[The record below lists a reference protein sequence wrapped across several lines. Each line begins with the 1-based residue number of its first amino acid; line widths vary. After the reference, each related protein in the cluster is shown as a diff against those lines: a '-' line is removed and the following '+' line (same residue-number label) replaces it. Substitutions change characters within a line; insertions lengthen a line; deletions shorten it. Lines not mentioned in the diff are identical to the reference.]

1 MTPRILS
8 LRLILGLLIAAIASP
23 TLIATAQDEPAEAVD
38 VYAAP
43 EGTDA
48 NELQLF
54 LRKLARTPPPERT
67 PEGILA
73 HLQKMDE
80 SFVAIM
86 DREIDEETFLMAAEL
101 RMQVLG
107 LLPQFGDNTGA
118 LKRAKLIEK
127 LQKDERPEVKALAAR
142 IELQE
147 RIGRLPTLPDAAKK
161 ELIKELAGSL
171 KNATMENPEELQMAI
186 QGAMQAA
193 QMLDRYGDTE
203 NAVFAYDTYASILKA
218 KNEADLDN
226 LVETLESTARRL
238 KLPGNEIKVSG
249 TTLDGSK
256 FNIDQYKGKVVLVDF
271 WATWC
276 GPCIGELP
284 NVKEMYEA
292 YHDKGFEVVG
302 ISLDN
307 DREALVEFVKDNDL
321 NWVTL
326 FEDAP
331 ELQGWDNP
339 IARYYGISGI
349 PTVILVDRSGKVVN
363 LNARDE
369 VLRTELARLLGPID
383 DSKEGSE

>member
-23 TLIATAQDEPAEAVD
+23 TLIATAQDAAAEAETVD
-38 VYAAP
+38 VYAVP

-48 NELQLF
+48 NELQLY

-80 SFVAIM
+80 SFTTIL
-86 DREIDEETFLMAAEL
+86 DRDAVDEETYLMAAEL
-101 RMQVLG
+101 RLQVLG

-127 LQKDERPEVKALAAR
+127 LQNDDRAQVKALAAR

-161 ELIKELAGSL
+161 ELIKELAGNL
-171 KNATMENPEELQMAI
+171 KSATMENPEELQLAI

-203 NAVFAYDTYASILKA
+203 NAVFAYDTYTSILKA
-218 KNEADLDN
+218 KNEADLGD
-226 LVETLESTARRL
+226 LIETLEATARRL
-238 KLPGNEIKVSG
+238 KLPGNEIEVAG

-326 FEDAP
+326 FEEAP

-349 PTVILVDRSGKVVN
+349 PTVILVDQSGKVVN

-383 DSKEGSE
+383 DSK